1 LPSPAIPEDE
11 VVIPLPAIPDE
22 AILPVFFE
30 GLEAAAPPPDTSTVA
45 APIPTAEP
53 PLPTPV
59 PSPTAASPKPFKKPQ
74 EPSTDKVH
82 DLLSMHYSCF
92 CYCFPA
98 AAAVHAQLSC
108 AVTVSAIAVC

>member
-1 LPSPAIPEDE
+1 MPSPAIPEDE

-30 GLEAAAPPPDTSTVA
+30 GLETAAPPPDTSTVT

-53 PLPTPV
+53 P
-59 PSPTAASPKPFKKPQ
+59 TAVLQ

-82 DLLSMHYSCF
+82 DVLCMHYSCF

-98 AAAVHAQLSC
+98 AAAV
-108 AVTVSAIAVC
+108 